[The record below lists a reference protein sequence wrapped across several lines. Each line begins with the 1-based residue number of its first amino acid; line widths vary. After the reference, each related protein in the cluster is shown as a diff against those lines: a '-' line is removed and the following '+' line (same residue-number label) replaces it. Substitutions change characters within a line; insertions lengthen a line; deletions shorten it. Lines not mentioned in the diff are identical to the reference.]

1 MRKVLVGASHVKWN
15 ATTFNVIRV
24 VKFPNVSELIIAAQD
39 TLEKSDNHEFFV
51 SLINYVKAAP
61 NYTIV
66 G

>member
-1 MRKVLVGASHVKWN
+1 MRMVLVGASHLKWN
-15 ATTFNVIRV
+15 ATFNEIRV

-39 TLEKSDNHEFFV
+39 TLEKSDNHEFIV

>member
-1 MRKVLVGASHVKWN
+1 M
-15 ATTFNVIRV
+15 IRV